1 MELEGV
7 SARVCLSV
15 ERAAGVIT
23 FFKGPDTLEIF
34 PLLGR
39 PHHHNLYNN
48 KTRLIIVLN
57 SEIDIDQLLY
67 CLSQKNVY
75 KKRNLKLSFTSTSKT
90 CFSHKQ

>member
-23 FFKGPDTLEIF
+23 FFKGPFLYWVDPTIIIF
-34 PLLGR
+34 TTTKPDSF
-39 PHHHNLYNN
+39 
-48 KTRLIIVLN
+48 IVLN

>member
-48 KTRLIIVLN
+48 KTRLV
-57 SEIDIDQLLY
+57 Y
-67 CLSQKNVY
+67 CFKFGN
-75 KKRNLKLSFTSTSKT
+75 
-90 CFSHKQ
+90 